1 MVDHNLARDKEQT
14 NSKHNLVSK
23 AYLACSKRY
32 KLAIIG
38 ISQVCQL
45 LNT

>member
-1 MVDHNLARDKEQT
+1 MVDHNLVSDKDQT
-14 NSKHNLVSK
+14 NSKYNLVSK
-23 AYLACSKRY
+23 AYLACSKRC
-32 KLAIIG
+32 KLAITG